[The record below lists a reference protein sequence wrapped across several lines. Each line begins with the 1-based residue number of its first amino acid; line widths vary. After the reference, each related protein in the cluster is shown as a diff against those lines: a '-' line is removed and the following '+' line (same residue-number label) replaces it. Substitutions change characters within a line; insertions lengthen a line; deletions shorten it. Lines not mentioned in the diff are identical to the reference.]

1 MPLTPR
7 TKFGPYEILGPI
19 GAGGMGEVY
28 RARDTRLD
36 RTVALKILPADAID
50 RADLRE
56 RFEREAH
63 AVSSLNHPHIC
74 TLHDVGSQSG
84 VDYLVMEYIEGET
97 LASRLTKGP
106 LPPDQALR
114 VAIEIADAL
123 ATAHRQG
130 MVHRDLKPGNIM
142 LAKTGAKLL
151 DFGLAKLRPSGPA
164 GAVPGSSALP
174 TQWAD
179 LTAEGSIVG
188 TLSYMA
194 PEQLEGKEADAR
206 TDIFAFGSVLY
217 EMVTGKRAFS
227 GTSQASLISAIMKED
242 PAPISSVQPMSPPV
256 LDRVVKTCL
265 AKDPEER
272 WQSAADIK
280 RELTWIVDGA
290 QTGVAASAAPRRR
303 SWLPWVLAA
312 IAALASSHT
321 IVRRRTMQNEM
332 LLLRS

>member
-1 MPLTPR
+1 MPLTPGA
-7 TKFGPYEILGPI
+7 KFGPYEILGPL

-36 RTVALKILPADAID
+36 RTVAIKILPAHAID
-50 RADLRE
+50 RPDLRE
-56 RFEREAH
+56 RFEREAR

-74 TLHDVGSQSG
+74 TLHDVGSQGG

-106 LPPDQALR
+106 LPPAQALR
-114 VAIEIADAL
+114 VAIEIAGGL

-130 MVHRDLKPGNIM
+130 MIHRDLKPGNII
-142 LAKTGAKLL
+142 LAKMGAKLL

-164 GAVPGSSALP
+164 GTVPGSSALP

-206 TDIFAFGSVLY
+206 TDIFAFG
-217 EMVTGKRAFS
+217 
-227 GTSQASLISAIMKED
+227 
-242 PAPISSVQPMSPPV
+242 
-256 LDRVVKTCL
+256 
-265 AKDPEER
+265 
-272 WQSAADIK
+272 
-280 RELTWIVDGA
+280 
-290 QTGVAASAAPRRR
+290 
-303 SWLPWVLAA
+303 
-312 IAALASSHT
+312 
-321 IVRRRTMQNEM
+321 
-332 LLLRS
+332 